1 MDEFSHL
8 TNFFGVVVG
17 VVDGVVG
24 REREGGVP
32 GGVEN
37 TLLRNRLVPAGRDEA
52 FKRLENEEE

>member
-8 TNFFGVVVG
+8 TIFFGVVVG

-37 TLLRNRLVPAGRDEA
+37 TLLLNRLVPAGRDEA
-52 FKRLENEEE
+52 FKRL